1 MPRRRFVIPDIHG
14 CSLTFSAL
22 LHDVLRIKKT
32 DTLYLL
38 GDYIDRGP
46 RSREVVDS
54 ILLLRQKG
62 YSVHALRGN
71 HDDMLLRACGD
82 LDYFR
87 AWLLN
92 GGKKTLESFGI
103 DDPCDTPLVYKRF
116 LSRLPYYFELED
128 FILVHAGLN
137 RQSDDPFSDTEAML
151 WARPSSI
158 NDTRT
163 IAGKPIISGHTPV
176 TRETIKNSVRT
187 GWILLDNGCVYASN
201 TELGSLAALEL
212 NSLSLFFQKNID

>member
-1 MPRRRFVIPDIHG
+1 MQRRRFVIPDIHG
-14 CSLTFSAL
+14 CSRTFSAL
-22 LHDVLRIKKT
+22 LHDVLHIKKT
-32 DTLYLL
+32 DILYLL

-54 ILLLRQKG
+54 IFLLRQKG
-62 YSVHALRGN
+62 YSLHALRGN

-82 LDYFR
+82 IKYFR

-92 GGKKTLESFGI
+92 GGKTTLDSFGI

-116 LSRLPYYFELED
+116 FSALPYYLELED
-128 FILVHAGLN
+128 YILVHAGLN
-137 RQSDDPFSDTEAML
+137 RQSNDPFRDTEAML
-151 WARPSSI
+151 WSRPS
-158 NDTRT
+158 DMTD

-187 GWILLDNGCVYASN
+187 GWILLDNGCVYSSN
-201 TELGSLAALEL
+201 PELGSLAALEL
-212 NSLSLFFQKNID
+212 NSLSLYFQKNID